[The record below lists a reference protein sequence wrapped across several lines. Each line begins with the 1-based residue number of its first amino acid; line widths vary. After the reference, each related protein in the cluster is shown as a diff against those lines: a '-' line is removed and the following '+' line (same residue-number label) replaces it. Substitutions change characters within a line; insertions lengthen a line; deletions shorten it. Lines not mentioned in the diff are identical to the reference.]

1 MNRAASYHQH
11 VFLCCCRKIRI
22 PAQKGQFFQ
31 ILYCKRIQ
39 SSMNQIR
46 TNKQHCNMSSCQLWQ
61 VWLQI
66 TAWTLSKAATFYPN
80 VFLFLPELLNLLFVL
95 LKQKNVLKKQTVLKI
110 TPLSENSSQ
119 VVREEESSLD
129 FECVIFN
136 FKQKIITEKR
146 PGNIRLC
153 VM

>member
-95 LKQKNVLKKQTVLKI
+95 LKQKKCFEKTNSTEDNTFEWKQQ
-110 TPLSENSSQ
+110 PS
-119 VVREEESSLD
+119 
-129 FECVIFN
+129 C
-136 FKQKIITEKR
+136 KR
-146 PGNIRLC
+146 GRIQFRFWMRYLQL
-153 VM
+153 